1 MRGASLLLRLAQGA
15 RSACAAKAFTTEL
28 PPALQSGRCFTSI
41 PAGHRNSDLREEVC
55 NVGLNRRRDLMMR
68 GDIQLDTMAGKQR
81 LKDFLKVR
89 ARPCALLMHALAT
102 EILR

>member
-15 RSACAAKAFTTEL
+15 QSSCAAKAFTTEL
-28 PPALQSGRCFTSI
+28 PAAPQSARCFTSI

-55 NVGLNRRRDLMMR
+55 NVGLNRRRDLIMR
-68 GDIQLDTMAGKQR
+68 GDIKLDTMKGKQR

-89 ARPCALLMHALAT
+89 ITRCNSPDACT
-102 EILR
+102 GNTDS